1 MNGYHILVVE
11 DDKIISKNLKLLF
24 EQNNAKVTVDSTGN
38 EVLNCLNKIH
48 LIVMDIMLPQNDGLS
63 LTDIIR
69 ERTDIPII
77 YLSARSDIDSK
88 MKGLNNGDDYLTKPF
103 DPRELM
109 SRINNLLKNY
119 YGDKKMMIHDLE
131 IDLKA
136 RTVMKDNN
144 YINFTQTESIIFFYL
159 VSNINLNLTKEQI
172 MNYVWQDGNAYENT
186 LNVYIKKIRSK
197 INDSQSEII
206 ETIYG
211 IGYRLNSR

>member
-159 VSNINLNLTKEQI
+159 VSNIDLNLTKEQI

>member
-109 SRINNLLKNY
+109 S
-119 YGDKKMMIHDLE
+119 
-131 IDLKA
+131 
-136 RTVMKDNN
+136 
-144 YINFTQTESIIFFYL
+144 
-159 VSNINLNLTKEQI
+159 
-172 MNYVWQDGNAYENT
+172 
-186 LNVYIKKIRSK
+186 
-197 INDSQSEII
+197 
-206 ETIYG
+206 
-211 IGYRLNSR
+211 

>member
-131 IDLKA
+131 IDLKD
-136 RTVMKDNN
+136 RTVMKDND

>member
-144 YINFTQTESIIFFYL
+144 YINFTQTESNIFFYL
-159 VSNINLNLTKEQI
+159 VSNIDLNLTKEQI

>member
-1 MNGYHILVVE
+1 
-11 DDKIISKNLKLLF
+11 
-24 EQNNAKVTVDSTGN
+24 
-38 EVLNCLNKIH
+38 
-48 LIVMDIMLPQNDGLS
+48 
-63 LTDIIR
+63 
-69 ERTDIPII
+69 
-77 YLSARSDIDSK
+77 
-88 MKGLNNGDDYLTKPF
+88 
-103 DPRELM
+103 
-109 SRINNLLKNY
+109 
-119 YGDKKMMIHDLE
+119 
-131 IDLKA
+131 A

-159 VSNINLNLTKEQI
+159 VSNIDLNLTKEQI

>member
-48 LIVMDIMLPQNDGLS
+48 LIVMDIMLPHNDGLS

-69 ERTDIPII
+69 EHTDIPII

-159 VSNINLNLTKEQI
+159 VSNIDLNLTKEQI